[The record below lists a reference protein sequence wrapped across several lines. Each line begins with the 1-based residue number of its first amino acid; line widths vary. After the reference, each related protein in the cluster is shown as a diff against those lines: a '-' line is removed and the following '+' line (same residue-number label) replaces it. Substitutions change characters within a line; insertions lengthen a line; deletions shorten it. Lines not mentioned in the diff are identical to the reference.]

1 MASATGWATSASET
15 CMVTALRA
23 ATELRAGMEPALK
36 PDTRVAPAANIIVM
50 RFGGGFCTHRQAGT
64 ACPRCFQAYTMIQQ
78 LVSRLRHTPFLS
90 LIHISEPTRPY

>member
-1 MASATGWATSASET
+1 MAPCAREKLLLQAGASRYAQREKGGNAVRTLASATGWATSASET

-50 RFGGGFCTHRQAGT
+50 RFGGGFCTNRQAGN
-64 ACPRCFQAYTMIQQ
+64 
-78 LVSRLRHTPFLS
+78 V
-90 LIHISEPTRPY
+90 

>member
-1 MASATGWATSASET
+1 MAPCAREKLLLQAGASRYAQREKGGNAVRTLASATGWATSASET

-64 ACPRCFQAYTMIQQ
+64 
-78 LVSRLRHTPFLS
+78 V
-90 LIHISEPTRPY
+90 

>member
-1 MASATGWATSASET
+1 MCQRERATAGWRVALGAEREKGGNAVRTLASATGWATSASET

-64 ACPRCFQAYTMIQQ
+64 
-78 LVSRLRHTPFLS
+78 V
-90 LIHISEPTRPY
+90 